1 MTLFLILAH
10 ERVEGGLLLF
20 KHNKNILMMMMKV
33 GAGGPQLCLRGWGRG
48 VSATVVLGRYIIICA
63 GCLSDLFKETSAG
76 QSRR

>member
-20 KHNKNILMMMMKV
+20 KHNKNILMMMMMV

-63 GCLSDLFKETSAG
+63 GCLSDLVKETSAG
-76 QSRR
+76 QSAR